1 MQKLNQNY
9 NIDELVKKVELAEL
23 YASDQ
28 EDKVDKLQGEVW
40 DMNWGL
46 KIIRDKIDW
55 LLDGKDD
62 GLDITEEDVYAIREE
77 VDKLIKF

>member
-1 MQKLNQNY
+1 MRRSEQSV
-9 NIDELVKKVELAEL
+9 DELVKQVMRAEL
-23 YASDQ
+23 WAADA
-28 EDKVDKLQGEVW
+28 EEEVEKLQGEIW

>member
-1 MQKLNQNY
+1 MRRSEQSV
-9 NIDELVKKVELAEL
+9 DELVKQVMRAEL
-23 YASDQ
+23 WAADA
-28 EDKVDKLQGEVW
+28 EEEVEKLQGEVW

-77 VDKLIKF
+77 VDKLIKFQR

>member
-28 EDKVDKLQGEVW
+28 EDKVDKLQDEVW
-40 DMNWGL
+40 DMNW
-46 KIIRDKIDW
+46 D
-55 LLDGKDD
+55 
-62 GLDITEEDVYAIREE
+62 
-77 VDKLIKF
+77 

>member
-1 MQKLNQNY
+1 M
-9 NIDELVKKVELAEL
+9 
-23 YASDQ
+23 
-28 EDKVDKLQGEVW
+28 DKLQDEVW

-55 LLDGKDD
+55 LLDDKDD

>member
-1 MQKLNQNY
+1 MRRSEQSV
-9 NIDELVKKVELAEL
+9 DELVKQVMRAEL
-23 YASDQ
+23 WAADA
-28 EDKVDKLQGEVW
+28 EEEVEKLQGEVW

>member
-28 EDKVDKLQGEVW
+28 EDKVEKLQGEVW

-62 GLDITEEDVYAIREE
+62 GLEITEEDVYAIREE

>member
-1 MQKLNQNY
+1 MRRSEQSV
-9 NIDELVKKVELAEL
+9 DELVKQVMRAEL
-23 YASDQ
+23 WAADA
-28 EDKVDKLQGEVW
+28 EEEVEKLQGEVW

-62 GLDITEEDVYAIREE
+62 GLDITEADVYAIREE

>member
-23 YASDQ
+23 YVSDQ
-28 EDKVDKLQGEVW
+28 EDKVDKLQDEVW

>member
-1 MQKLNQNY
+1 MRRRSEQSV
-9 NIDELVKKVELAEL
+9 DELVKQVMRAEL
-23 YASDQ
+23 WAADA
-28 EDKVDKLQGEVW
+28 EEEVEKLQGEVW

-62 GLDITEEDVYAIREE
+62 GLDITEADVYAIREE